1 MSLNLNQDKLLK
13 TPSPSFSV
21 DEVNEIANE
30 LYGISGT
37 LSQLGSERDQ
47 NFHLVTATGDQF
59 VIKIANS
66 SEDPAIIDM
75 QLKAM
80 EYISKVDPDLP
91 VPKVLLSKSGSAIEE
106 VEAED
111 GRKHAV
117 RVLSYLP
124 GVSPRNDYVS
134 NLLFRQMGLI
144 LARMTR
150 ALSGFFHP
158 IANYELMWDL
168 KHTAKL
174 RDYLAFITN
183 AEHQELVS
191 YFLDRFDRNVFPE
204 IPKLRAQIVHN
215 DLVPDNILV
224 AKDDP
229 NQIIGI
235 IDFGDLTH
243 TLLVIDL
250 ATTIAATLN
259 ETTDPVA
266 VAAQIVAG
274 YNELIPLE
282 EAELRLLY
290 DLVGA
295 RLTMLNVIASWRVTI
310 HPENQDYITGGV
322 DQTWRILEMWRDQD
336 PGEVTKFF
344 FRACGLWEHEG
355 MEPGIGQ
362 SDEGFESLLLRR
374 ESLLGPLAYLFYN
387 RPLHIVRGEGVWLFD
402 DEGNRYLDAYNN
414 VPQVGHCHPHV
425 VNAISRQSRLL
436 NTSTRYLHEH
446 ILELAERIT
455 KRLPESLSVCAFVCT
470 GSEANELAWRMAQL
484 VSGNT
489 GALITNYS
497 YHGSTGATVQ
507 FSPESL
513 PEGKLPPHVQTFFAP
528 TSDSTWREPD
538 SGIRDA
544 IMALDE
550 KGHRPAMLLLDTSFV
565 SDGIYTSPNGYL
577 KILYKETRATG
588 GLCVADEVQGGF
600 GRFGEHFWGF
610 EFDDVIPDIVTMGK
624 PMGNG
629 HPLAAVVTRPEI
641 AEVLANETGYFN
653 TFGGNPVSCA
663 AGLAVLDVIEKEGLQ
678 QNALEVGQYLKDE
691 IGGLQKRYPMLGQMH
706 GSGLLLGID
715 INKSDGQPDPE
726 LAKFIMNLMRENGVL
741 LGTTGPY
748 SHILKIRPPLVFE
761 REHADILLTAL
772 KKALEES

>member
-1 MSLNLNQDKLLK
+1 MSHNLNQDKLLK

-37 LSQLGSERDQ
+37 ISMLGSERDQ

-59 VIKIANS
+59 LIKIANS
-66 SEDPAIIDM
+66 SENPAIIDM

-80 EYISKVDPDLP
+80 EYISKVDSDLP

-106 VEAED
+106 VEAKD
-111 GRKHAV
+111 GRKHPV
-117 RVLSYLP
+117 RVVTYLP

-183 AEHQELVS
+183 AEHHELVS

-243 TLLVIDL
+243 TLQVIDL

-310 HPENQDYITGGV
+310 HPENQDYITGGI
-322 DQTWRILEMWRDQD
+322 DQTWRILEMWRDRD
-336 PGEVTKFF
+336 PEMVAKKFF
-344 FRACGLWEHEG
+344 RVCGFWEHKAVEQRKD
-355 MEPGIGQ
+355 Q
-362 SDEGFESLLLRR
+362 SGKEIDSLLSRR
-374 ESLLGPLAYLFYN
+374 ERLLGPCAYLFYN
-387 RPLHIVRGEGVWLFD
+387 RPLHIVRGEGVWLYD
-402 DEGNRYLDAYNN
+402 DEENRYLDVYNN

-425 VNAISRQSRLL
+425 VNAISNQARQL
-436 NTSTRYLHEH
+436 NTSTRYLHDH
-446 ILELAERIT
+446 ILDLAERIT
-455 KRLPESLSVCAFVCT
+455 NRLPEPLSVCMFVCT

-484 VSGNT
+484 ASGNS
-489 GALITNYS
+489 GSLITKYS
-497 YHGSTGATVQ
+497 YHGSTAATAQ
-507 FSPESL
+507 FSTESL
-513 PEGKLPPHVQTFFAP
+513 PEGKLPPHVQTFLAP
-528 TSDSTWREPD
+528 TSDSNWRKPD

-663 AGLAVLDVIEKEGLQ
+663 AGLAVLDVIEEEGLQ

-691 IGGLQKRYPMLGQMH
+691 IGGIQKRYPMLGQMH
-706 GSGLLLGID
+706 GSGLLLGIE

-726 LAKFIMNLMRENGVL
+726 LAKLIMNLMRENGVL

-761 REHADILLTAL
+761 REHADILLTEL
-772 KKALEES
+772 KKALEEA

>member
-1 MSLNLNQDKLLK
+1 
-13 TPSPSFSV
+13 
-21 DEVNEIANE
+21 
-30 LYGISGT
+30 
-37 LSQLGSERDQ
+37 
-47 NFHLVTATGDQF
+47 
-59 VIKIANS
+59 
-66 SEDPAIIDM
+66 
-75 QLKAM
+75 
-80 EYISKVDPDLP
+80 
-91 VPKVLLSKSGSAIEE
+91 
-106 VEAED
+106 
-111 GRKHAV
+111 
-117 RVLSYLP
+117 
-124 GVSPRNDYVS
+124 
-134 NLLFRQMGLI
+134 MGLI

-183 AEHQELVS
+183 AEHHELVS

-336 PGEVTKFF
+336 PAMVTKKF
-344 FRACGLWEHEG
+344 FRACGLWEQKG
-355 MEPGIGQ
+355 MEPGMGQ
-362 SDEGFESLLLRR
+362 SDEGIESLLLRR
-374 ESLLGPLAYLFYN
+374 ESLLGPLAYLFYDH
-387 RPLHIVRGEGVWLFD
+387 PLHIIRGEGVWLFD

-436 NTSTRYLHEH
+436 NTSTRYIHEH

-455 KRLPESLSVCAFVCT
+455 KRLPEPLSVCAFVCT

-497 YHGSTGATVQ
+497 YHGSTAATAQ
-507 FSPESL
+507 FSTESL

-565 SDGIYTSPNGYL
+565 SDGIYTAPNGYL

-641 AEVLANETGYFN
+641 AEVLANEAGYFN
-653 TFGGNPVSCA
+653 TFGGNPVSCFWRQP
-663 AGLAVLDVIEKEGLQ
+663 GFLRRRTGC
-678 QNALEVGQYLKDE
+678 
-691 IGGLQKRYPMLGQMH
+691 
-706 GSGLLLGID
+706 SGCDRKGRL
-715 INKSDGQPDPE
+715 
-726 LAKFIMNLMRENGVL
+726 
-741 LGTTGPY
+741 TT
-748 SHILKIRPPLVFE
+748 KC
-761 REHADILLTAL
+761 
-772 KKALEES
+772 K

>member
-1 MSLNLNQDKLLK
+1 MSHGFKQDELLK
-13 TPSPSFSV
+13 TPAPNFSLEDV
-21 DEVNEIANE
+21 RSLAN
-30 LYGISGT
+30 
-37 LSQLGSERDQ
+37 QLFGLIGSLKQLDSERDQ
-47 NFHLVTATGDQF
+47 NFHIVTESGNQY

-66 SEDPAIIDM
+66 AEDTAIIDM
-75 QLKAM
+75 QLKAL
-80 EYISKVDPDLP
+80 EHISKVDPGLP
-91 VPKVLLSKSGSAIEE
+91 IPGVLPSRNGKIIEE
-106 VEAED
+106 IKSED

-117 RVLSYLP
+117 RVLSYLT
-124 GVSPRNDYVS
+124 GVSPKDEYVS

-150 ALSGFFHP
+150 ALNGFFHP

-174 RDYLAFITN
+174 RDYLSFIKDPDHLEQ
-183 AEHQELVS
+183 AS
-191 YFLDRFDRNVFPE
+191 YFLDRFDKNVLPLV
-204 IPKLRAQIVHN
+204 PKLRAQIVHN

-224 AKDDP
+224 AEDAPD
-229 NQIIGI
+229 QIRGI

-250 ATTIAATLN
+250 ATSIAATLR
-259 ETTDPVA
+259 ETEDPVSI
-266 VAAQIVAG
+266 AAQVVAG

-322 DQTWRILEMWRDQD
+322 DQPWRILEMWRDQD
-336 PGEVTKFF
+336 PAIVTKKF
-344 FRACGLWEHEG
+344 FRVCGFWEHE
-355 MEPGIGQ
+355 EVEQRKDQ
-362 SDEGFESLLLRR
+362 SGKEIDSFLSRR
-374 ESLLGPLAYLFYN
+374 ESLLGPCAYLFYN
-387 RPLHIVRGEGVWLFD
+387 RPLHIVRGEGVWLYD
-402 DEGNRYLDAYNN
+402 DEENRYLDVYNN

-425 VNAISRQSRLL
+425 VNAISNQARQL
-436 NTSTRYLHEH
+436 NTSTRYLHDH
-446 ILELAERIT
+446 ILDLAERIT
-455 KRLPESLSVCAFVCT
+455 KRLPEPLSVCMFVCT

-497 YHGSTGATVQ
+497 YHGSTGATAQ
-507 FSPESL
+507 FSTESL
-513 PEGKLPPHVQTFFAP
+513 PEGKLSQHVITINAP
-528 TSDSTWREPD
+528 TSNTTWRKPD

-544 IMALDE
+544 IMALD
-550 KGHRPAMLLLDTSFV
+550 KDGHQPAMLILDTSFV
-565 SDGIYTSPNGYL
+565 SDGIYTSPKGYL
-577 KILYKETRATG
+577 KALFKETRKAG

-610 EFDDVIPDIVTMGK
+610 EFDEVIPDIVTMGK

-678 QNALEVGQYLKDE
+678 QNALEVGQYLKE
-691 IGGLQKRYPMLGQMH
+691 GLGELQKSYPLLGQVH

-715 INKSDGQPDPE
+715 VNNSEGQPDPD
-726 LAKFIMNLMRENGVL
+726 LADRIMNHMRQNGVL
-741 LGTTGPY
+741 VGTTGQK
-748 SHILKIRPPLVFE
+748 SNVLKIRPPLVFE
-761 REHADILLTAL
+761 QEHADILLAAL
-772 KKALEES
+772 KKALEEY

>member
-1 MSLNLNQDKLLK
+1 MSQIPNQDKLLK

-21 DEVNEIANE
+21 DKVNEIANE

-47 NFHLVTATGDQF
+47 NFHIVTESGNQY

-66 SEDPAIIDM
+66 AEDTAIIDM
-75 QLKAM
+75 QLKAL
-80 EYISKVDPDLP
+80 EHISKVDPDLQ

-117 RVLSYLP
+117 RVVTYLP
-124 GVSPRNDYVS
+124 GVYPKDEYVS
-134 NLLFRQMGLI
+134 DDLYRQLGLY
-144 LARMTR
+144 LARLTIDLR
-150 ALSGFFHP
+150 GFFHP
-158 IANYELMWDL
+158 VANYELLWDL

-183 AEHQELVS
+183 AEHHELVS

-243 TLLVIDL
+243 TLQVIDL

-259 ETTDPVA
+259 ETDDPVA

-290 DLVGA
+290 DLIGA

-322 DQTWRILEMWRDQD
+322 DQTWRILEMWRDRD
-336 PGEVTKFF
+336 PAMVAKKFF
-344 FRACGLWEHEG
+344 RVCGFWEHKGVEQRKD
-355 MEPGIGQ
+355 Q
-362 SDEGFESLLLRR
+362 SGEEIDSLLSRR
-374 ESLLGPLAYLFYN
+374 ERLLGPCAYLFYN

-455 KRLPESLSVCAFVCT
+455 KRLPEPLSICTFVCT

-497 YHGSTGATVQ
+497 YHGSTAATAQ
-507 FSPESL
+507 FSTESL

-528 TSDSTWREPD
+528 ISDSNWRKPD

-550 KGHRPAMLLLDTSFV
+550 KGHQPAMLILDTSFV
-565 SDGIYTSPNGYL
+565 SDGIFTTPKEYL
-577 KILYKETRATG
+577 RTLFTATRAAG

-678 QNALEVGQYLKDE
+678 NNAYDVGEYLK
-691 IGGLQKRYPMLGQMH
+691 KRLGELKKNFPLLGQVH

-715 INKSDGQPDPE
+715 INTPGGTPNPDMAE
-726 LAKFIMNLMRENGVL
+726 HIMNHMRQNGVL
-741 LGTTGPY
+741 VGTTGQK
-748 SHILKIRPPLVFE
+748 SNVLKIRPPLVFE
-761 REHADILLTAL
+761 KEHADILLA
-772 KKALEES
+772 ALEKASKEN

>member
-1 MSLNLNQDKLLK
+1 MSQIPNQDKLLK

-21 DEVNEIANE
+21 DKVNEIANE

-37 LSQLGSERDQ
+37 LSQLRSERDQ
-47 NFHLVTATGDQF
+47 NFHIVTESGNQY

-66 SEDPAIIDM
+66 AEDTAIIDM
-75 QLKAM
+75 QLKAL
-80 EYISKVDPDLP
+80 EHISLVDPDLQ

-117 RVLSYLP
+117 RVVTYLP
-124 GVSPRNDYVS
+124 GVYPKDEYVS
-134 NLLFRQMGLI
+134 DDLYRQLGLY
-144 LARMTR
+144 LARLTIDLR
-150 ALSGFFHP
+150 GFFHP
-158 IANYELMWDL
+158 VANYELLWDL

-183 AEHQELVS
+183 AEHRELVS
-191 YFLDRFDRNVFPE
+191 YFLDRFDKNVLPL

-224 AKDDP
+224 AEDAHNK
-229 NQIIGI
+229 IVGI

-243 TLLVIDL
+243 TLLVIDM
-250 ATTIAATLN
+250 ATTIAGTLR
-259 ETTDPVA
+259 ETDDPVDI
-266 VAAQIVAG
+266 AAQIVAG

-282 EAELRLLY
+282 ETELRLLF
-290 DLVGA
+290 DLIGA
-295 RLTMLNVIASWRVTI
+295 RLTMLNVIAYWRVTI
-310 HPENQDYITGGV
+310 HPDNYDYIMGGV
-322 DQTWRILEMWRDQD
+322 DSTWRILKMWRDRD
-336 PGEVTKFF
+336 PAMVAKKFF
-344 FRACGLWEHEG
+344 RVCGFWEHKGVEQRKD
-355 MEPGIGQ
+355 Q
-362 SDEGFESLLLRR
+362 SGEEIDSLLSRR
-374 ESLLGPLAYLFYN
+374 ERLLGPCAYLFYN

-402 DEGNRYLDAYNN
+402 NEGNRYLDAYNN

-425 VNAISRQSRLL
+425 DNAISRQSRLL

-455 KRLPESLSVCAFVCT
+455 KRLPEPLSVCMFVCT

-489 GALITNYS
+489 GALITKYS
-497 YHGSTGATVQ
+497 YHGSTAATAQ
-507 FSPESL
+507 FSTESL

-528 TSDSTWREPD
+528 TSDSNWRKPD

-550 KGHRPAMLLLDTSFV
+550 KGHRPAMLLLDTSFA

-577 KILYKETRATG
+577 KILFKETRATG

-678 QNALEVGQYLKDE
+678 QNAYEVGEYLKE
-691 IGGLQKRYPMLGQMH
+691 GLSELQKNYP
-706 GSGLLLGID
+706 LLG
-715 INKSDGQPDPE
+715 
-726 LAKFIMNLMRENGVL
+726 
-741 LGTTGPY
+741 
-748 SHILKIRPPLVFE
+748 
-761 REHADILLTAL
+761 
-772 KKALEES
+772 